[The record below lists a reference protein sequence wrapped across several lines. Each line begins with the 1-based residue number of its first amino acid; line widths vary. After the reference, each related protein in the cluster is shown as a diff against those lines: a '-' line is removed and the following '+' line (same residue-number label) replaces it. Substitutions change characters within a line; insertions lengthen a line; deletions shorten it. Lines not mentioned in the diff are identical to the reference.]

1 MNERSNWVSATRSGD
16 FLSLWRVRG
25 VPESASRPTEMAT
38 QNPTAT
44 TDEPESSDLP
54 DRTEAALT
62 EVMSVLDDIGL
73 ARGAPGLYL
82 VVSSS
87 GSEYLVDTREET
99 CECPDDEY
107 RDITCKHR
115 RRVAF
120 ATGEQPIP
128 GWVRRDRLDDNFG
141 EHVDGEVRF
150 SATDG
155 GIAQTR
161 FDDGGVTD
169 PKDDPFAVHS
179 DDEPR
184 TKRAKREDMD
194 VSLLEKPGR
203 YEVHSASGSVYETD
217 VLAESCSCPDIAEW
231 CKHLRRVDIEIWEG
245 LVPRPDGRLPDKAQP
260 NTK

>member
-1 MNERSNWVSATRSGD
+1 
-16 FLSLWRVRG
+16 
-25 VPESASRPTEMAT
+25 MAT
-38 QNPTAT
+38 T
-44 TDEPESSDLP
+44 ESSSDAGSIDASDTEDAAP
-54 DRTEAALT
+54 NSRTVSALT
-62 EVMSVLDDIGL
+62 EVMTVLDSIGR
-73 ARGAPGLYL
+73 ARNADALFL
-82 VVSSS
+82 VNSGS
-87 GSEYLVDTREET
+87 GSEYLVDTRT
-99 CECPDDEY
+99 GSCECKWKQYNPGEE
-107 RDITCKHR
+107 CKHQK
-115 RRVAF
+115 RVAF

>member
-1 MNERSNWVSATRSGD
+1 
-16 FLSLWRVRG
+16 
-25 VPESASRPTEMAT
+25 MAT

-44 TDEPESSDLP
+44 ADTPDISDLP

-62 EVMSVLDDIGL
+62 DVMSVLDDVGL
-73 ARGAPGLYL
+73 ARGAPDLYL

-120 ATGEQPIP
+120 VTGERPIP
-128 GWVRRDRLDDNFG
+128 GWVRRDRLDDHFG
-141 EHVDGEVRF
+141 EHVDAEPRF

-155 GIAQTR
+155 GVAQCR
-161 FDDGGVTD
+161 FDDGEVTD
-169 PKDDPFAVHS
+169 PDDDPFAVHS

-184 TKRAKREDMD
+184 TKRAKREEMD
-194 VSLLEKPGR
+194 VSFLAKPGR
-203 YEVHSASGSVYETD
+203 YEVHSASDSVYEVD
-217 VLAESCSCPDIAEW
+217 VVAESCSCPDTVQR
-231 CKHLRRVDIEIWEG
+231 CKHFRRVDIEIRGG
-245 LVPRPDGRLPDKAQP
+245 LVPRPDGKLPDAE
-260 NTK
+260 